1 MMAQVY
7 KEGAAILSASLEG
20 GMYVIH
26 ASHLHESPKHEE
38 LRSTEVIATS
48 AKADRWHSRYCHQGK
63 DLLVKILRDN
73 AVTGLD
79 IEAADLKDKG
89 TLCEPCII
97 GRQHR
102 LPFDK
107 STTYTSAILDL
118 GHSDIMGPFKTPS
131 VGGC

>member
-1 MMAQVY
+1 MALTS
-7 KEGAAILSASLEG
+7 LSSG
-20 GMYVIH
+20 
-26 ASHLHESPKHEE
+26 
-38 LRSTEVIATS
+38 
-48 AKADRWHSRYCHQGK
+48 QGSSGQ
-63 DLLVKILRDN
+63 ILRDN

-107 STTYTSAILDL
+107 STTHTSAILDL
-118 GHSDIMGPFKTPS
+118 GHSDIMGPFKTPP
-131 VGGC
+131 VGGSKYALMYLDDYSDLSVVQTLHKKKCRFWG